1 LEPAAVILGIL
12 QARTGSTRLPGKV
25 LMPLLGEPMIVRE
38 LERLA
43 QASTLDALVVA
54 TSTDPSDDELAATVA
69 AAGVDVR
76 RGSLDDVLGRFLQVV
91 DEYDPDVV
99 VRLTADNPL
108 TDPDVLDLIVRT
120 HLESGADYT
129 SNAIER
135 SYPRGLDVEAV
146 EADALRAMRALGPDA
161 EEREHVTIGIYRR
174 PETFRLQA
182 VTQQPDRSD
191 LRWTVDE
198 PEDFAFAERVYQALY
213 PANPAFRQA
222 DVLAL
227 LEREPGLRRT
237 EPDAGT

>member
-1 LEPAAVILGIL
+1 VILGIL
-12 QARTGSTRLPGKV
+12 QARTSSTRLPGKV
-25 LMPLLGEPMIVRE
+25 LMPLLGEPMIVRQ

-43 QASTLDALVVA
+43 QATTLDGLVVA
-54 TSTDPSDDELAATVA
+54 TSTDPSDDELAATVG

-91 DEYDPDVV
+91 DEYDPGVV

-120 HLESGADYT
+120 HLEGGADYT

-146 EADALRAMRALGPDA
+146 EADALRAMWEMGPDA

-174 PETFRLQA
+174 PASFRLQA
-182 VTQQPDRSD
+182 VTQRPNRSD

-198 PEDFAFAERVYQALY
+198 PGDLAFAEQVYHALY

-227 LEREPGLRRT
+227 LEREPGLSRT
-237 EPDAGT
+237 ESDAGI

>member
-1 LEPAAVILGIL
+1 VILGIL
-12 QARTGSTRLPGKV
+12 QARTSSTRLPGKV

-43 QASTLDALVVA
+43 QATTLDGLVVA
-54 TSTDPSDDELAATVA
+54 TSTDPSDDELSATVG
-69 AAGVDVR
+69 AAGIDVR
-76 RGSLDDVLGRFLQVV
+76 RGSLDDVLGRFLQVI
-91 DEYDPDVV
+91 DEYDPGVV

-120 HLESGADYT
+120 HLEGGADYT

-146 EADALRAMRALGPDA
+146 EADALRAMRDLGPDA

-174 PETFRLQA
+174 PESFRLQA
-182 VTQQPDRSD
+182 VTQRPDRSD

-198 PEDFAFAERVYQALY
+198 PGDLAFAERVYQALY
-213 PANPAFRQA
+213 PTNPAFRQA

-237 EPDAGT
+237 ESDAGI

>member
-1 LEPAAVILGIL
+1 MILGIL

-25 LMPLLGEPMIVRE
+25 LMPLMGQPMIVRE

-54 TSTDPSDDELAATVA
+54 TSTDPSDDELVATVA
-69 AAGVDVR
+69 DAGVDVR
-76 RGSLDDVLGRFLQVV
+76 RGSLVDVLDRFLQIV
-91 DEYDPDVV
+91 DEYDPATV
-99 VRLTADNPL
+99 VRLTGDNPL
-108 TDPDVLDLIVRT
+108 TDPDVLDLIVQT
-120 HLESGADYT
+120 HREAGADYT

-146 EADALRAMRALGPDA
+146 EANALRRMRDLGPDA

-174 PETFRLQA
+174 PELFRLRA
-182 VTQQPDRSD
+182 VTQTPDRSQ

-198 PEDFAFAERVYQALY
+198 PADFAFAQRVYEALY

-222 DVLAL
+222 DVLDL

-237 EPDAGT
+237 ESDARA

>member
-76 RGSLDDVLGRFLQVV
+76 RGSLDDVLARFLQVV